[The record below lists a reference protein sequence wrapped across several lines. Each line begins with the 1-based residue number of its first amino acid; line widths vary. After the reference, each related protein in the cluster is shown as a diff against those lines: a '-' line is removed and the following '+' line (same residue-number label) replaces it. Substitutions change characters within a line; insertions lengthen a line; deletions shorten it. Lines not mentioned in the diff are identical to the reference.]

1 MILLLRTGLLFS
13 KVGRLLNKLE
23 KGLDDV
29 GSENCFYYDLVERLV
44 IGLIKGLIYWTC
56 WVDLVG

>member
-29 GSENCFYYDLVERLV
+29 DSENCFYYDLVERLV
-44 IGLIKGLIYWTC
+44 IGLVKGLI
-56 WVDLVG
+56 